1 MKSLLFI
8 LACVLVVSSCSKDEG
23 NCVDDAVGLYS
34 GNCSSNIGTFQGD
47 MTITASS
54 TGGSNLVI
62 VDDMLDGGAT
72 PYNATL
78 GSDCNT
84 ITVPSQAHVTS
95 SGLAGTISGSFQVNG
110 TSLTGNLNIVVGSI
124 GSICSYNLTKR

>member
-1 MKSLLFI
+1 
-8 LACVLVVSSCSKDEG
+8 
-23 NCVDDAVGLYS
+23 
-34 GNCSSNIGTFQGD
+34 

-54 TGGSNLVI
+54 TGASNLVI

-78 GSDCNT
+78 GSDCKT
-84 ITVPSQAHVTS
+84 ITVASQAHILN
-95 SGLAGTISGSFQVNG
+95 SGSAATISGSFQIDGN
-110 TSLTGNLNIVVGSI
+110 SLTGNLNIIVGSI